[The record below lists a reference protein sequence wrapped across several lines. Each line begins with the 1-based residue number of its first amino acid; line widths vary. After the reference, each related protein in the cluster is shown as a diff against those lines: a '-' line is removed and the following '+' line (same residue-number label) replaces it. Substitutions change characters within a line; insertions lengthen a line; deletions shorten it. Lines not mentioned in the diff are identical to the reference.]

1 MTSKKANQLFLTLIL
16 THIVVSLILS
26 VFGAYFKISII
37 VNFLLSEA
45 ILMVPAILFLLFTRQ
60 QPVRNEF
67 APMPQ
72 PALDEPAVMP
82 QPAWNGSAPM
92 SQPVPNG
99 SAPMP
104 QSVSN
109 GSAAAA
115 KPVCPT
121 AFRRIKISSI
131 LMIILGTFLLMPFVT
146 VLNALTLFFT
156 DNAVAAMQGDV
167 LSLPFPVM
175 LFMIGILGPFCEEFV
190 FRGIIYGSY
199 AYQDGMMQP
208 RTSTV
213 GGNVLQRSAGV
224 WPILLSAFT
233 FGLMHMNFNQ
243 AVYAFAIGVFLAFL
257 VEAAGSLWASV
268 ICHMFFNSYEVVLM
282 YLAKAIGG
290 SAYME
295 SASRAA
301 EELTNVQLQAAI
313 AVYLLIAAVTTPIA
327 VCCVAW
333 IAKNEGRQG
342 AVRALFRGQK
352 EHKTA
357 QVLQPQ
363 MMSRQQES
371 RFGMPMSG
379 RQESQQRKPLV
390 TVPLIVAVVLCLGVM
405 SLEWFLL

>member
-1 MTSKKANQLFLTLIL
+1 MTSKKANQLFLILIL
-16 THIVVSLILS
+16 TNIAVSLLLS
-26 VFGAYFKISII
+26 VFGAYFQISII

-45 ILMVPAILFLLFTRQ
+45 ILMVPSILFLLLTRQ
-60 QPVRNEF
+60 KPAPSGFAPMTQPAPNGLAPSGL

-72 PALDEPAVMP
+72 AVPSGLAPMT
-82 QPAWNGSAPM
+82 QPAPSGP
-92 SQPVPNG
+92 
-99 SAPMP
+99 
-104 QSVSN
+104 
-109 GSAAAA
+109 AAAA
-115 KPVCPT
+115 QSVRPT
-121 AFRRIKISSI
+121 TFRRIKISSI
-131 LMIILGTFLLMPFVT
+131 LMILLGTFLLMPFVT

-199 AYQDGMMQP
+199 AYQDGRMWPQ
-208 RTSTV
+208 SAAV
-213 GGNVLQRSAGV
+213 GGNAAQRCVGV
-224 WPILLSAFT
+224 WPILLSAVT

-295 SASRAA
+295 TASRAA
-301 EELTNVQLQAAI
+301 EELTSVELQAVI

-327 VCCVAW
+327 ICCVAW
-333 IAKNEGRQG
+333 IAKNEGRQKTLQ
-342 AVRALFRGQK
+342 ALFRGRK
-352 EHKTA
+352 ERKTE
-357 QVLQPQ
+357 QVPQPQ
-363 MMSRQQES
+363 SQMMGGQQE
-371 RFGMPMSG
+371 P
-379 RQESQQRKPLV
+379 QQRKPLV
-390 TVPLIVAVVLCLGVM
+390 TVPLIVAIVLCLGIM

>member
-1 MTSKKANQLFLTLIL
+1 MTSKRANRLFLTLIL
-16 THIVVSLILS
+16 TNIVVSLLLS
-26 VFGAYFKISII
+26 VFGAYFRISII
-37 VNFLLSEA
+37 VNFILSEV
-45 ILMVPAILFLLFTRQ
+45 ILMVPAILFLLFTRS
-60 QPVRNEF
+60 QPALNEP
-67 APMPQ
+67 AAMPQAVLSGSVPMPQ
-72 PALDEPAVMP
+72 PALND
-82 QPAWNGSAPM
+82 SAA
-92 SQPVPNG
+92 QPV
-99 SAPMP
+99 S
-104 QSVSN
+104 
-109 GSAAAA
+109 
-115 KPVCPT
+115 PT
-121 AFRRIKISSI
+121 TFRRIKISSI
-131 LMIILGTFLLMPFVT
+131 LMILLATILLMPFVT

-199 AYQDGMMQP
+199 AYQDGRMRQQP
-208 RTSTV
+208 TDV
-213 GGNVLQRSAGV
+213 GGNALKCSRGV

-295 SASRAA
+295 TASAAA
-301 EELTNVQLQAAI
+301 EALTNVQLQAVI

-342 AVRALFRGQK
+342 AVWALFHRQK
-352 EHKTA
+352 
-357 QVLQPQ
+357 
-363 MMSRQQES
+363 
-371 RFGMPMSG
+371 G
-379 RQESQQRKPLV
+379 SQPLV
-390 TVPLIVAVVLCLGVM
+390 TVPLIVAVVLCLGIM

>member
-60 QPVRNEF
+60 EPVRNEF
-67 APMPQ
+67 VPMPQ

-175 LFMIGILGPFCEEFV
+175 LFMIGILD
-190 FRGIIYGSY
+190 RK
-199 AYQDGMMQP
+199 
-208 RTSTV
+208 STRL
-213 GGNVLQRSAGV
+213 NSR
-224 WPILLSAFT
+224 
-233 FGLMHMNFNQ
+233 HM
-243 AVYAFAIGVFLAFL
+243 A
-257 VEAAGSLWASV
+257 
-268 ICHMFFNSYEVVLM
+268 
-282 YLAKAIGG
+282 
-290 SAYME
+290 
-295 SASRAA
+295 
-301 EELTNVQLQAAI
+301 
-313 AVYLLIAAVTTPIA
+313 
-327 VCCVAW
+327 
-333 IAKNEGRQG
+333 
-342 AVRALFRGQK
+342 
-352 EHKTA
+352 
-357 QVLQPQ
+357 
-363 MMSRQQES
+363 
-371 RFGMPMSG
+371 
-379 RQESQQRKPLV
+379 
-390 TVPLIVAVVLCLGVM
+390 
-405 SLEWFLL
+405 

>member
-16 THIVVSLILS
+16 TNIAASLLLS
-26 VFGAYFKISII
+26 VIGAFFKISII

-45 ILMVPAILFLLFTRQ
+45 ILMVPSILFLLFTRQ
-60 QPVRNEF
+60 KPAPNGF
-67 APMPQ
+67 APMTPPALSGLAPMPQ
-72 PALDEPAVMP
+72 AVP
-82 QPAWNGSAPM
+82 SGFAPM
-92 SQPVPNG
+92 TQPV
-99 SAPMP
+99 S
-104 QSVSN
+104 S

-115 KPVCPT
+115 QSVRPI
-121 AFRRIKISSI
+121 AFRRIKVSSI
-131 LMIILGTFLLMPFVT
+131 LMILLGTFLLMPFVT

-199 AYQDGMMQP
+199 AYQDGRMWPQ
-208 RTSTV
+208 SAAV
-213 GGNVLQRSAGV
+213 GGNVLQRSGGV
-224 WPILLSAFT
+224 WPILLSALT

-243 AVYAFAIGVFLAFL
+243 AVYAFAIGIFLAFL

-295 SASRAA
+295 TAGQAAA
-301 EELTNVQLQAAI
+301 ELTSVELQAAM

-327 VCCVAW
+327 ICCVAW
-333 IAKNEGRQG
+333 IAKNEGRQK
-342 AVRALFRGQK
+342 ALQALFRK
-352 EHKTA
+352 ERKA
-357 QVLQPQ
+357 EQVPQP
-363 MMSRQQES
+363 RQ
-371 RFGMPMSG
+371 
-379 RQESQQRKPLV
+379 PLV
-390 TVPLIVAVVLCLGVM
+390 TVSLIVAVVLCLGIM